1 MKWIEEKMKVLGCDT
16 HPGYKLSFY
25 LDSRAMI
32 SIQADRYGVIEV
44 SDTLLSCSIH
54 VLIVNQ
60 YRIFKFINNLNN
72 CISGKTIRSDMG
84 KVPTIQ

>member
-32 SIQADRYGVIEV
+32 SIQADKYGVIEV
-44 SDTLLSCSIH
+44 CELL
-54 VLIVNQ
+54 
-60 YRIFKFINNLNN
+60 NLGFELKN
-72 CISGKTIRSDMG
+72 I
-84 KVPTIQ
+84 

>member
-1 MKWIEEKMKVLGCDT
+1 MFYFQDYDIVIWSATNMKWIEEKMKVLGCDT

-44 SDTLLSCSIH
+44 S
-54 VLIVNQ
+54 V
-60 YRIFKFINNLNN
+60 IFYLATWMHKINCRNF
-72 CISGKTIRSDMG
+72 
-84 KVPTIQ
+84 

>member
-32 SIQADRYGVIEV
+32 SIQADKYGVIEV
-44 SDTLLSCSIH
+44 CELLN
-54 VLIVNQ
+54 LGFELKN
-60 YRIFKFINNLNN
+60 IFK
-72 CISGKTIRSDMG
+72 T
-84 KVPTIQ
+84 

>member
-32 SIQADRYGVIEV
+32 SIQADKYGVIEV
-44 SDTLLSCSIH
+44 HKLMTNTYRFYNEIRPIEIYYF
-54 VLIVNQ
+54 VL
-60 YRIFKFINNLNN
+60 
-72 CISGKTIRSDMG
+72 
-84 KVPTIQ
+84 